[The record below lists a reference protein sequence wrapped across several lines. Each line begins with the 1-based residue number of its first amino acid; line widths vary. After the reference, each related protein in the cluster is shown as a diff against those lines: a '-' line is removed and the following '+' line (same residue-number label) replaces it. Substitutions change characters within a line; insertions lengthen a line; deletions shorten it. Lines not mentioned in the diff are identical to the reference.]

1 MGKILAYA
9 VLGIVSAACTLG
21 VWILLNGGQLQ
32 DDWVVRFGPSDTV
45 QRDGP
50 PLAVREILCRYAWN
64 SNFSPYA
71 CREYTDDKS
80 YVFVTDIRVRCPLT
94 VDHVFGVRNCTAEYS
109 TDFYDLDVASILCA
123 LTIRR
128 LTNHILYETYPD
140 VVMALI
146 MVVAV
151 FLCVGVPLACV
162 TVCMDV
168 SFAVGLAYGK
178 RIAAEYERRSDEVC
192 EIV

>member
-50 PLAVREILCRYAWN
+50 PLAVREIRCRYAWN

-71 CREYTDDKS
+71 CREYTDDQS

-94 VDHVFGVRNCTAEYS
+94 VDHLFGVRNCTAEYS
-109 TDFYDLDVASILCA
+109 TDFYDLSVPPMFCA
-123 LTIRR
+123 FVIRR
-128 LTNHILYETYPD
+128 LTNYILYQTYAG

-146 MVVAV
+146 MLVVT
-151 FLCVGVPLACV
+151 FLCASIQITCLSIC
-162 TVCMDV
+162 THV